1 MRNIFL
7 MQSVSSFWNF
17 EISKFWNWEIVEF
30 NYCNFWYSTI
40 VTMFLCGSKNL
51 LHLAMR
57 NIPEGCKKE
66 MKFFYFSF
74 RISN

>member
-40 VTMFLCGSKNL
+40 V
-51 LHLAMR
+51 
-57 NIPEGCKKE
+57 
-66 MKFFYFSF
+66 
-74 RISN
+74 